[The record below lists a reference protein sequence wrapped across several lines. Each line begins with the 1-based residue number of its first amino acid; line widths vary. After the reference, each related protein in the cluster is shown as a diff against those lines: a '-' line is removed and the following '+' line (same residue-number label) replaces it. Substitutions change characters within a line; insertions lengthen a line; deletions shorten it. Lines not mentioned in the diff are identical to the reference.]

1 MLHQSWIEGFDKTC
15 QALLE
20 DTLLLEALAA
30 HICKQEMFSVSARAF
45 KRLSDYLTQHAG
57 DPRQLGASLRSL
69 QKTASPGER
78 GRRLITSAP
87 GGTGGRCIFSISGR
101 SRRGRGH
108 CGRF

>member
-57 DPRQLGASLRSL
+57 DLRQLG
-69 QKTASPGER
+69 QVFDPDKK
-78 GRRLITSAP
+78 RRPLV
-87 GGTGGRCIFSISGR
+87 SGDAV
-101 SRRGRGH
+101 
-108 CGRF
+108 